1 MPSCSAPR
9 PNNNHPCDRSDGRRS
24 PGSSKIGSAHS
35 LADKPRVVIADDD
48 GTVRMVACL
57 AMERAGFEVIEAA
70 DGVAALEAIERVA
83 PDLVLLDVTMPG
95 MDGFTAC
102 ALLRQMPHSERIPVI
117 IITGL
122 DDTDSIEQAYQA
134 GATDFVIK
142 PINWVVLRHR
152 VRYIMRASKALNE
165 AWENQERLSNA
176 QRVAEL
182 GDWEWDLKRDRFRA
196 STQVYRMLGKS
207 DEYLLG
213 SPTALLE
220 HAHRDDVDRVRD
232 ALDGVADRAEPFTFD
247 HRIVSA
253 DGKVRFVHH
262 QVEAARTDDQG
273 RATRI
278 IGTIQD
284 ITKRKQSEERIR
296 QLAYFDALTGLPNRL
311 LFNEQVRN
319 ALSHAARSASKLA
332 VMFVDLDGFKRV
344 NDTLGHD
351 AGDELLKTVA
361 ARVASSVR
369 ATDTVSRTDLEQANN
384 SVARLGGDEFVVLLG
399 ELAQPEDAAVIA
411 RRILQVLTEPV
422 RVAGQEIVV
431 SCSIGIAVYPDDSE
445 TAESLL
451 MNADVAMYRAKARGR
466 NTFQFYDRSMNAMAR
481 ERLALETTLRHA
493 LEREE
498 LELRFQPCVDFHS
511 NAIIGVQTHLC
522 WHHPE
527 RGLMPAEEFIDV
539 ARQAQLLFPI
549 ELWMLQTSCRVAKAW
564 RVATGRGFVIGNKLS
579 GTFLRRSEAVPAIER
594 LLAESQLDPRLLEIQ
609 VAAHDFVGEIDAL
622 ERAIGRLRELGV
634 RFAVTEFGAEST
646 SLAQLK
652 RLKIERLRIA
662 PSLVRN
668 VVSDA
673 DSAAICGSIVALS
686 RALGLSTLAEGIES
700 AVQYEVLRQLGCSA
714 YQGPHFRTALNAQE
728 IRALLAEMGES
739 AAAMSERVSA

>member
-1 MPSCSAPR
+1 
-9 PNNNHPCDRSDGRRS
+9 
-24 PGSSKIGSAHS
+24 
-35 LADKPRVVIADDD
+35 
-48 GTVRMVACL
+48 MVACL

-207 DEYLLG
+207 DEYLLA
-213 SPTALLE
+213 SPTAMLE
-220 HAHRDDVDRVRD
+220 HAHRDDVERVRD
-232 ALDGVADRAEPFTFD
+232 ALDSVAERAQSLTLD

-262 QVEAARTDDQG
+262 LLEPARVDDQG
-273 RATRI
+273 RATRV

-319 ALSHAARSASKLA
+319 ALSHAARSAAKLA

-361 ARVASSVR
+361 SRVATSVR
-369 ATDTVSRTDLEQANN
+369 ATDTVSRGEAEQASH

-481 ERLALETTLRHA
+481 ERLALEASLRHA

-498 LELRFQPCVDFHS
+498 LELRFQPCVDFRS
-511 NAIIGVQTHLC
+511 AAVIGVQTHLF

-527 RGLMPAEEFIDV
+527 RGITPAEEFVDV

-564 RVATGRGFVIGNKLS
+564 RSATGRGLVIGNKLS

-594 LLAESQLDPRLLEIQ
+594 LLAESQLDPRMLEIQ
-609 VAAHDFVGEIDAL
+609 VAAHDFVGEIETL

-668 VVSDA
+668 VVSDG
-673 DSAAICGSIVALS
+673 DSAAICGSIVALA
-686 RALGLSTLAEGIES
+686 RALGLSTLAEGVES
-700 AVQYEVLRQLGCSA
+700 AVQYDLLRQLGCNA
-714 YQGPHFRTALNAQE
+714 YQGPHFRAALGAQE
-728 IRALLAEMGES
+728 IRALLADMDES
-739 AAAMSERVSA
+739 AEVS